1 MKKMLVGSYAIVL
14 VLVSSVLSLQCE
26 DQASPIEN
34 RAVHLIP
41 MAVGN
46 QWHYQ
51 SDLVDSLGNVII
63 SSNETVRIFG
73 DTLVGGD
80 LWYGFN
86 AQGYRMNRPDGVWQ
100 LVPTPYLEFP
110 INLGDSVLQGNG
122 ITYTRLISKGERV
135 TVPGG
140 TFICFEYSET
150 DPQSNNAMVNKYYLA
165 PSLGLVKRESYL
177 GTSQTP
183 TTIIQLLLFELR

>member
-1 MKKMLVGSYAIVL
+1 MKKMLAGSFAIVL

-34 RAVHLIP
+34 RAVYLIP

-86 AQGYRMNRPDGVWQ
+86 TQGYRMNRPDGIWQ
-100 LVPTPYLEFP
+100 LLPTPFLEFP

-122 ITYTRLISKGERV
+122 ITYTRLLSKGEHI
-135 TVPGG
+135 TVPAG
-140 TFICFEYSET
+140 TFSCFEYSERN
-150 DPQSNNAMVNKYYLA
+150 PQYNNALVNKYYLM
-165 PSLGLVKRESYL
+165 PSLGLVKKEAYSV
-177 GTSQTP
+177 TSENP
-183 TTIIQLLLFELR
+183 NTIIQLLVYELR